1 MYLPVGNT
9 SYKLRYRAP
18 ELLVGDAGYGRGVD
32 VWAIGCLLAE
42 LATGQPLFPGESDLR
57 TLQLVLATV
66 GGRLTERQRSVL
78 VGNPLFASLGDA
90 VNGCCLSNGTN
101 RLALEFGDE
110 ISELLKKCLEID
122 PEQRPTCE
130 ELLADKYFAADAEN
144 LETEIKEL
152 VQKEALESQMRMKES
167 LAHFA
172 NEASLR
178 IIAEDKDETTNNNS
192 DGEDTQVRETGEL
205 KAAKHTGGKINKVTI
220 TFPKG
225 QRIEHAGSST
235 ELNTSFTKKSTKV
248 PSGGGAALGTI
259 FFKESKNGLKAMN
272 SKRNF
277 RDTDF
282 QNPPSFLKDD
292 YSAKGNSKYG
302 LLKLKGKNVIPS
314 QVTSYPTVNRL
325 VALPQ
330 IPENKVQGY
339 MAKMQF
345 AKRRREDSGLNYDYN
360 AGALNDST
368 DENVN
373 PTLFKTSANNI
384 MKERTSMLP
393 SILPRHVNK
402 AVSFVE
408 CCRRRCRICSRM

>member
-1 MYLPVGNT
+1 M
-9 SYKLRYRAP
+9 
-18 ELLVGDAGYGRGVD
+18 GDAGYGRGVD

-57 TLQLVLATV
+57 TLQLVLGTV
-66 GGRLTERQRSVL
+66 GGRLTEKQRCVL
-78 VGNPLFASLGDA
+78 ANNPLFVCLGEA
-90 VNGCCLSNGTN
+90 VAGCCLSNAAG
-101 RLALEFGDE
+101 RLELEFDDGVG
-110 ISELLKKCLEID
+110 ELLKKCLEID
-122 PEQRPTCE
+122 PERRPTCE
-130 ELLADKYFAADAEN
+130 ELLADKYFAADAGS
-144 LETEIKEL
+144 LEAEIKEL
-152 VQKEALESQMRMKES
+152 VQKEFLESQMRMKES
-167 LAHFA
+167 LAHFT

-178 IIAEDKDETTNNNS
+178 IITEDKDETTNNNS
-192 DGEDTQVRETGEL
+192 DGEDAQVRETGEL
-205 KAAKHTGGKINKVTI
+205 RAAKNTGGKINKVTI

-259 FFKESKNGLKAMN
+259 FFKEPKNGLKAMN

-302 LLKLKGKNVIPS
+302 LLKLKGKNVLPS

-330 IPENKVQGY
+330 IPESKVQGHVGR
-339 MAKMQF
+339 MQF
-345 AKRRREDSGLNYDYN
+345 ARRRREDSGPTYDYN
-360 AGALNDST
+360 AGVLNDSA

-384 MKERTSMLP
+384 MKEKNSMLP

-402 AVSFVE
+402 TVLFVE
-408 CCRRRCRICSRM
+408 SCRRRWRICSRT